1 MQIARM
7 RLGREEDAISLLC
20 LGAADAQGH
29 QDEEMEKSAFKYKK
43 KKKKSPSKEK
53 ERITSCRPSN
63 I

>member
-29 QDEEMEKSAFKYKK
+29 QDEEMEKSAFKYIRRRRRAPAKRK
-43 KKKKSPSKEK
+43 RE
-53 ERITSCRPSN
+53 
-63 I
+63 